1 MRVGFKV
8 DQIQRVD
15 RKPACRYAQ
24 SCGAVF
30 PVHPTS
36 GSPQSALGQ
45 ERLVPFY
52 NDAAKRILPFPRVYR
67 FMPAVLHSPSATCRH
82 GRRPRLSVRPTVRRD
97 GHCAAA
103 AQSAVCSRY
112 VLSVLLSRAV
122 SASACAGARC
132 RIENGRRPQD
142 LPGSQAILHQ
152 RCTNVPWPERDA
164 NSRLP
169 DRKSRVG
176 CKTLW
181 SRVSRQSLELRGY
194 FRRAP

>member
-1 MRVGFKV
+1 MHNLAARSF
-8 DQIQRVD
+8 QFTRQAEARNQRW
-15 RKPACRYAQ
+15 
-24 SCGAVF
+24 
-30 PVHPTS
+30 
-36 GSPQSALGQ
+36 
-45 ERLVPFY
+45 
-52 NDAAKRILPFPRVYR
+52 AKKGLYHSTTMPRNEYYFPRVYR